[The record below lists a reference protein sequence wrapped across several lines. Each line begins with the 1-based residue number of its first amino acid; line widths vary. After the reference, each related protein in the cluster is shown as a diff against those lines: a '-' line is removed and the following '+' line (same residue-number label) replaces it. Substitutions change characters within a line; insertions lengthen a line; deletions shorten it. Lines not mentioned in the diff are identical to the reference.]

1 MSASSHKQTQATWWR
16 SASPADC
23 CGLLATAGPLLGPL
37 PEHPILIGCSLSGG
51 ASPAVRTRPTKL
63 RGPAPGA
70 FSLLGSVAAKAQRR
84 EHKCATLNELVQSRT
99 NVRMILAPSG
109 SFPLGASSLAVI
121 D

>member
-37 PEHPILIGCSLSGG
+37 PEHPILIWLFVIGRGFSSR
-51 ASPAVRTRPTKL
+51 SDPATKL